1 MILSKV
7 YYEFFEVDEPSSTAI
22 ELDRQVRLEFADSP
36 VVYVSWTW
44 EHYEGPDFEP
54 YSIGH
59 SHTSYYSDAPAVDVD
74 VSGSPFW
81 AKHIGRDV
89 ELTHIPSE
97 VRELEY
103 QVLEIRSGGGCTY
116 LYALGDD
123 CVHISDTS
131 PI

>member
-7 YYEFFEVDEPSSTAI
+7 YYEFLEFEEPSGTAM
-22 ELDRQVRLEFADSP
+22 ELDRQVRLEFVDSP
-36 VVYVSWTW
+36 AVYVSGTS
-44 EHYEGPDFEP
+44 ERQYGPDSEP

-59 SHTSYYSDAPAVDVD
+59 SHAYCLDAAAVALD
-74 VSGSPFW
+74 VSLSPFW

-89 ELTHIPSE
+89 ELKHIPSE
-97 VRELEY
+97 EREFEY

-116 LYALGDD
+116 LYALGVDS
-123 CVHISDTS
+123 VHISDTS

>member
-7 YYEFFEVDEPSSTAI
+7 YYEFFEFEQPSSTAI
-22 ELDRQVRLEFADSP
+22 ELDRQVRLEFTDSP

-44 EHYEGPDFEP
+44 ERQYGPDSEP

-59 SHTSYYSDAPAVDVD
+59 SHSSYCSVAAAVALV
-74 VSGSPFW
+74 VSLSPFW

-89 ELTHIPSE
+89 ELTHIASE
-97 VRELEY
+97 VREFEY
-103 QVLEIRSGGGCTY
+103 QVLEIRSGGGFTF
-116 LYALGDD
+116 LYTLGDD